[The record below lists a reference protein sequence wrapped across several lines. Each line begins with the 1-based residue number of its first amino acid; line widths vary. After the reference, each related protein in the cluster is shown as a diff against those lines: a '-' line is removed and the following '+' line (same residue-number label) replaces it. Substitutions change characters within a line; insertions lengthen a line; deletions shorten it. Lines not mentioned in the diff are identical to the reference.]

1 MSPFYRDLRLML
13 RWSALAAA
21 VLIAY
26 ATSPAG
32 RAAQA
37 DIDRVAF
44 TDRYCSSCHND
55 VDKEGGLDLTT
66 LAFAPEDPATF
77 MIWVKVHDRVQA
89 GEMPP
94 TEKKRPGAADTAAFL
109 RGLGSDLSRAEQ
121 ARTAGEG
128 RVTRRRLNRSEYE
141 MALRDLLHAPWLQV
155 QGQLPEDGEAYHFN
169 K

>member
-1 MSPFYRDLRLML
+1 MSPFYRDLRSML

-37 DIDRVAF
+37 DTDRVAF
-44 TDRYCSSCHND
+44 TDKYCSSCHND

-66 LAFAPEDPATF
+66 LTVVPGDAANFAA
-77 MIWVKVHDRVQA
+77 WVKVHDRVQN

-94 TEKKRPGAADTAAFL
+94 KEKKRPEARDTTAFL
-109 RGLGSDLSRAEQ
+109 KQLSAGLVAQERKAEDQ
-121 ARTAGEG
+121 FG
-128 RVTRRRLNRSEYE
+128 RVQRRRLNRSEY
-141 MALRDLLHAPWLQV
+141 
-155 QGQLPEDGEAYHFN
+155 
-169 K
+169 